1 MVRRAED
8 RERRAAAG
16 PLRAKD
22 TASVRLSSE
31 KAGQSTAVSGAGD
44 GSADGAALGTSRG
57 EGRDCTT
64 RTILRGEGLVFSGT
78 DRSELGM
85 SSLPSAGS
93 GFGGIAQAL
102 QSGMLP
108 SIGSLTGLGSLSSL
122 TGLGSMS
129 SLPSGIAPPPV
140 DTSTH
145 SGDVPATIQTVQPTS
160 FAPAN
165 GSQNSQTSESIKE
178 RLAALKQKRKEIKAE
193 EQRTKSA
200 LAPKGA
206 IGKPDASQRKS
217 AKQASRQTKKAASGE
232 KRVPVGPWTK
242 EEDALLK
249 KLVEEHGEGQWEAK
263 AKAMGTGRTSK
274 AVHTRW
280 LRAKGRIIDLPRGC
294 NQLNHEMTSMDA
306 ERQAKIMDESGYLLP
321 VLSGSL
327 AAAFGA
333 NSVPQ

>member
-1 MVRRAED
+1 M
-8 RERRAAAG
+8 
-16 PLRAKD
+16 L
-22 TASVRLSSE
+22 
-31 KAGQSTAVSGAGD
+31 
-44 GSADGAALGTSRG
+44 ADCAPEAAL
-57 EGRDCTT
+57 
-64 RTILRGEGLVFSGT
+64 L
-78 DRSELGM
+78 ELEGM
-85 SSLPSAGS
+85 SNLPSAGS

-122 TGLGSMS
+122 TGLGSLS
-129 SLPSGIAPPPV
+129 SLPSGLAAPSPDAATV
-140 DTSTH
+140 D
-145 SGDVPATIQTVQPTS
+145 GGGGGGAAPATIQTVQPTS
-160 FAPAN
+160 FAAPAA
-165 GSQNSQTSESIKE
+165 GGPDPKTAESMKE

-193 EQRTKSA
+193 ELRTKGA
-200 LAPKGA
+200 LGPKGA
-206 IGKPDASQRKS
+206 ISKNVDASRRK
-217 AKQASRQTKKAASGE
+217 QTSRQAKKEVASGE

-249 KLVEEHGEGQWEAK
+249 KLVDEHGEGQWDAK
-263 AKAMGTGRTSK
+263 AVAMGTGRTSK

-280 LRAKGRIIDLPRGC
+280 LRAKGRIIDMPRGC

-327 AAAFGA
+327 AAAFGS